1 MPPVAGTD
9 LMPETRTTAVITACL
24 LAAACGTLPGVGKKP
39 APPEAPAATPEP
51 AAPAPAAAS
60 ARVQELERRLAQS
73 ELRLLERTAQVQN
86 LESQL
91 DEARQEVVRAMARV
105 QSQASR
111 AEAASAIAE
120 AEIAQQ
126 SLRAP
131 AEDAGAR
138 EVGRLVGLAVAEFDR
153 RNYAGA
159 LYLAG
164 QAKASAFGARG
175 HAGSGPREGLREGE
189 SPFASALPLT
199 VNSGANVRE
208 GPGTDFRVLFML
220 PAGAAVTGLSHTE
233 EWMRIS
239 HDSGRTGWIHASLV
253 GARR

>member
-1 MPPVAGTD
+1 MH
-9 LMPETRTTAVITACL
+9 ESRTIAVIAACL
-24 LAAACGTLPGVGKKP
+24 LAAACGALPGVRED
-39 APPEAPAATPEP
+39 AAAPEAGAATPEP
-51 AAPAPAAAS
+51 AAPAPAATA
-60 ARVQELERRLAQS
+60 ARVQELERRLAQN
-73 ELRLLERTAQVQN
+73 ELRLLERSAQVQR

-91 DEARQEVVRAMARV
+91 DEARQEVVRAMARA

-126 SLRAP
+126 SLGA
-131 AEDAGAR
+131 AGENAGATD
-138 EVGRLVGLAVAEFDR
+138 VGRLVGLAVVEFDR

-164 QAKASAFGARG
+164 QAKATAFAARG

-189 SPFASALPLT
+189 LPFAAALRLT
-199 VNSGANVRE
+199 VNTGANVRE
-208 GPGTDFRVLFML
+208 GPGTDYRVLFTL
-220 PAGAAVTGLSHTE
+220 PSGAAVTGLSHTE

-239 HDSGRTGWIHASLV
+239 HDSGRSGWIHASLLV
-253 GARR
+253 ARR

>member
-1 MPPVAGTD
+1 MHESRPI
-9 LMPETRTTAVITACL
+9 AVIAACL
-24 LAAACGTLPGVGKKP
+24 MGAACGVLPGVRDEAGP
-39 APPEAPAATPEP
+39 QQAPAATPEP
-51 AAPAPAAAS
+51 AAPAPAPAT
-60 ARVQELERRLAQS
+60 ARVQELERKLAQS
-73 ELRLLERTAQVQN
+73 ELRLLEKTAQVQN

-126 SLRAP
+126 TLRAP
-131 AEDAGAR
+131 AEDAGVR

-159 LYLAG
+159 LYLAS
-164 QAKASAFGARG
+164 QARATAFAARG
-175 HAGSGPREGLREGE
+175 QAGSGPREGLREGE
-189 SPFASALPLT
+189 QPFAAALQLT
-199 VNSGANVRE
+199 VNTGANVRD
-208 GPGTDFRVLFML
+208 GPGTDFRVLFTL
-220 PAGAAVTGLSHTE
+220 PAGATVTGLSHTE

-239 HDSGRTGWIHASLV
+239 HDSGRTGWIHASLL